1 VGSARLTCGQ
11 PAGQATFTQVS
22 PKRED
27 LTSSAR
33 IFGFDFDYELQDQV
47 TSQVI

>member
-11 PAGQATFTQVS
+11 PASRSPSNQVS

-27 LTSSAR
+27 LTRSAKY
-33 IFGFDFDYELQDQV
+33 IDLDF
-47 TSQVI
+47 